1 MQMQSILKPQGRS
14 TQASMHNSNSHQI
27 KNTGLCAVSA
37 ILTVCVLISGFI
49 LCLRIGSYTYAKK
62 ADTDIPIVR
71 TDNAPSDST
80 PTQAP
85 LSENTQN
92 ISPGFQV
99 SDDSTVWSTDTDIE
113 LFRAYYENGER
124 MITAAGT
131 NNEKI
136 VAPGTQNEY
145 IFRLSNT
152 GNTPIK
158 YNMVMKAMLFDG
170 EKSFEIPLSARLYDY
185 KQNYLLG
192 EKDAWAGFERL
203 NDITHEAVLAAN
215 SISYYTLEWQWPYE
229 SGNDPFDTLLGN
241 ISVDRELVL
250 SAKIEITARLSDD
263 YGAAEGIPDTGD
275 TNSLRVY
282 VAIALGSGTML
293 ILLFIANNREKKNE
307 Q

>member
-1 MQMQSILKPQGRS
+1 MNVQTENTTTGKGNIRQKIFNIAGIVLCVILIPILILNL
-14 TQASMHNSNSHQI
+14 TLII
-27 KNTGLCAVSA
+27 K
-37 ILTVCVLISGFI
+37 
-49 LCLRIGSYTYAKK
+49 SYTNKDKVPSIGGYMPLIVL
-62 ADTDIPIVR
+62 TDSMYPEIKSG
-71 TDNAPSDST
+71 D
-80 PTQAP
+80 
-85 LSENTQN
+85 
-92 ISPGFQV
+92 
-99 SDDSTVWSTDTDIE
+99 
-113 LFRAYYENGER
+113 
-124 MITAAGT
+124 
-131 NNEKI
+131 
-136 VAPGTQNEY
+136 
-145 IFRLSNT
+145 T

-158 YNMVMKAMLFDG
+158 YNMVMKAMLSDG

-229 SGNDPFDTLLGN
+229 SGNDPFDTMLGN

-275 TNSLRVY
+275 ANSLWIY
-282 VAIALGSGTML
+282 VAIVLGSGIML